1 MIEDESLGLGKP
13 KIYTEV
19 EETPLTIYYIP
30 VMNEESM
37 NEAKQ
42 STKCVT
48 RLAHNASLACWD

>member
-19 EETPLTIYYIP
+19 EKTPLTIYYIP

-37 NEAKQ
+37 NEAKPE
-42 STKCVT
+42 KEKKRFWC
-48 RLAHNASLACWD
+48 CC